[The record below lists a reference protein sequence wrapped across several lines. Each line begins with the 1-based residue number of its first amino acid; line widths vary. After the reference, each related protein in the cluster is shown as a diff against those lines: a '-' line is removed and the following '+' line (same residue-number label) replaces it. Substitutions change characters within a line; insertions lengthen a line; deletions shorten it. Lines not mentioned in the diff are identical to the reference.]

1 MRCTVFRVLPL
12 LLQILVAARVF
23 ADLDAD
29 KQALLEFLSA
39 VPHRRK
45 VSWASN
51 SSVCTWVGIT
61 CSPDASRVTAIRLPG
76 SGLIGQIPEN
86 TLGKLDALT
95 ILSLRSNRLSG
106 NLPPDIFSIPSIRI
120 INIQRNNLSGEMPQL
135 ISTRVTVIDLSYNNF
150 SGRIPPAFANLDRLT
165 MLNLQNNT
173 LTGPIPDLNVER
185 LNQLNLSYNNLNGSI
200 PSALNKYPASSFV
213 GNLQLCG
220 KPLNECY
227 VISPSPSPSA
237 AVPSMPGKRSKRPS
251 LGVIIAIAVGGGAL
265 LLLLLLALVICC
277 FKKKDDKEGT
287 SVKGKGVR
295 TEKPEDFGSGVQS
308 AEKNKLV
315 YFEGCSYSFDLE
327 DLLKASA
334 EVLGKGSCGT
344 TYKAILEDG
353 TTVVVKRLKEVV
365 TEKREFEQ
373 QMENVQRVG
382 HHPNVIPVRAYYFS
396 KDEKLLIYDYIAGG
410 SFSSRLHE
418 SRPQT
423 LNWATR
429 VKISL
434 GVAKGIAHIHS
445 AGGGKFIH
453 GNIKSSNVLLTPDL
467 NGGIAEFGLAP
478 LIRTPAVPPRS
489 AGYRAPEVIKTRKT
503 TQKSDV
509 YSFGVLLLEMLT
521 GKSPIQSP
529 QREDVF
535 DLPRWVQSVV
545 REEWTAEVFD
555 EELLKDGNIEEEL
568 VEMLKTALACIARMP
583 DTRPSME
590 EVVRL
595 IEEVRPPDSDNP
607 PSSS

>member
-1 MRCTVFRVLPL
+1 MRGCTFFRVLPL
-12 LLQILVAARVF
+12 LLQIFVASRVL

-29 KQALLEFLSA
+29 KQALLQFLTA
-39 VPHRRK
+39 VPHGRK

-51 SSVCTWVGIT
+51 TSVCTWVGIT
-61 CSPDASRVTAIRLPG
+61 CSPDTSRVTAIRLPG
-76 SGLIGQIPEN
+76 SGLLGQIPVN

-106 NLPPDIFSIPSIRI
+106 SLPADIFLIPSIRV
-120 INIQRNNLSGEMPQL
+120 INIQRNNLSGEMPL
-135 ISTRVTVIDLSYNNF
+135 SIS
-150 SGRIPPAFANLDRLT
+150 P
-165 MLNLQNNT
+165 QNNT
-173 LTGPIPDLNVER
+173 LTGPIPDLNVQR

-200 PSALNKYPASSFV
+200 PPALQKYPASSFV

-220 KPLNECY
+220 KPLKECF
-227 VISPSPSPSA
+227 VISPSPSPSPS
-237 AVPSMPGKRSKRPS
+237 VPITPRQRSKRLS
-251 LGVIIAIAVGGGAL
+251 LR
-265 LLLLLLALVICC
+265 
-277 FKKKDDKEGT
+277 KKGDKEGT
-287 SVKGKGVR
+287 SIKGKGVR

-315 YFEGCSYSFDLE
+315 YSEGCSYSFDLE

-365 TEKREFEQ
+365 AEKREFEQ

-382 HHPNVIPVRAYYFS
+382 HHPNVIPVRAFYFS

-418 SRPQT
+418 SRPQI

-429 VKISL
+429 LKISL

-445 AGGGKFIH
+445 AGGGKFVH

-467 NGGIAEFGLAP
+467 NGGISEFGLAP
-478 LIRTPAVPPRS
+478 LIRTPAVPPRN
-489 AGYRAPEVIKTRKT
+489 AGYRAPEVIKTRKA

-568 VEMLKTALACIARMP
+568 VEMLKIALACIARMP
-583 DTRPSME
+583 DTRPTME
-590 EVVRL
+590 EVVRM
-595 IEEVRPPDSDNP
+595 IEEVRPSDSDNQ